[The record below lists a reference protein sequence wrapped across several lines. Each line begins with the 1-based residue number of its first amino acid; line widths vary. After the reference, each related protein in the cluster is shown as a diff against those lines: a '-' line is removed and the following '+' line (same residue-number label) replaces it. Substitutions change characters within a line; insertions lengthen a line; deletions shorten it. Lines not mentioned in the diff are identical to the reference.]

1 MHRQCSP
8 KTPLQKNKKS
18 NSNL

>member
-18 NSNL
+18 YSNL